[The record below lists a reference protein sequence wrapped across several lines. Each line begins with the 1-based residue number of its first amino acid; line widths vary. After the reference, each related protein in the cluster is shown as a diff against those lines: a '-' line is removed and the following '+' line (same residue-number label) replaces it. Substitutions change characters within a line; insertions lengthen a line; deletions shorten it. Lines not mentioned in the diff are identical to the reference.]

1 MNRGNKWEFKFL
13 ILGFKGLKPGNFCVS
28 LSLSLDKN
36 NYIPFNTS
44 KTTLIFE
51 CDFYIIYLQCTA
63 MLPKSGY
70 LVRSHLASYFC
81 SWTTRKSQFLHR
93 NYMLG
98 TFLSFRALG
107 RLSLQPSVSRCAC
120 GTQVGSTAGASR
132 HLLTQHWRL
141 SLSVGLPR
149 IFLSAKPWK
158 L

>member
-1 MNRGNKWEFKFL
+1 MRIQIFDL
-13 ILGFKGLKPGNFCVS
+13 QLGFKGLKPGNFCVS

-132 HLLTQHWRL
+132 HPLTQHWRL

-149 IFLSAKPWK
+149 IFLSAKP
-158 L
+158 